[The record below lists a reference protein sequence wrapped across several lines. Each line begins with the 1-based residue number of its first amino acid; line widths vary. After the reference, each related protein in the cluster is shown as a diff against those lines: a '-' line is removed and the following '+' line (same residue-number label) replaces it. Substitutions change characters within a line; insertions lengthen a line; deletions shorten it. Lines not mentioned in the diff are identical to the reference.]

1 MSKAALTRL
10 DILRKQRFEPGTRE
24 ARVSKAL
31 AALDARPAL
40 RLSPDEW
47 KEAAESSELE
57 EEE

>member
-1 MSKAALTRL
+1 MSKAPPTKL
-10 DILRKQRFEPGTRE
+10 DNLRKQRFEPGTSE

-40 RLSPDEW
+40 RLTPDEW
-47 KEAAESSELE
+47 EEAAESPEFE